1 MEVMLRRTIG
11 EHIQLKTSL
20 APELWPVKVDPT
32 QIGQVIVNLAVN
44 ARDAM
49 PDGGVLTIETANVP
63 PLQLP
68 LPLRGQAGRREE
80 DLQLPPNRGEEEEGS
95 EYVLLTVSDTGV
107 GMSQEIQPYIFEPF
121 FTTKGRASGTGLGLA
136 TVYGIVNQS
145 GGHIHV
151 FSQEGLGATFKI
163 YLPRSGEAAQPL
175 PDRSMHVE
183 LPTGSE
189 TILLVDD
196 DADVRELARRV
207 LQWQGYT
214 VLEAHDGPDALRLA
228 ASYAGPIHLLLTDV
242 VMPGMSGTRV
252 AEELARTR
260 PSLGIIFMSGYT
272 EEAMAAH
279 GAQGPDVAFL
289 PKPLGPLALARK
301 VRAVL
306 DARNRGVG

>member
-1 MEVMLRRTIG
+1 VAE
-11 EHIQLKTSL
+11 
-20 APELWPVKVDPT
+20 
-32 QIGQVIVNLAVN
+32 
-44 ARDAM
+44 
-49 PDGGVLTIETANVP
+49 GG
-63 PLQLP
+63 
-68 LPLRGQAGRREE
+68 G
-80 DLQLPPNRGEEEEGS
+80 

-175 PDRSMHVE
+175 PDRSMHAE

-214 VLEAHDGPDALRLA
+214 VLEAHDGPEALRLA
-228 ASYAGPIHLLLTDV
+228 ADYAGPIHLLLTDV
-242 VMPGMSGTRV
+242 VMPGMSGTTL

-260 PSLGIIFMSGYT
+260 PGLGILLMSGYM
-272 EEAMAAH
+272 EEAIADH
-279 GAQGPDVAFL
+279 GAQGQGVAFL

-306 DARNRGVG
+306 DAKDKGVG